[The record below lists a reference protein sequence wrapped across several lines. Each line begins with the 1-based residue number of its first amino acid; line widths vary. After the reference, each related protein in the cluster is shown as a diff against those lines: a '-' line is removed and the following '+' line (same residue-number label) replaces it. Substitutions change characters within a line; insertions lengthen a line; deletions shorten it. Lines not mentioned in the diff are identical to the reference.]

1 MAPYNSTDNRYR
13 NIPVFD
19 GMSPAIRKQVE
30 EAQRLRHERNRN
42 AEAQRMKFKRTVQ
55 ASIIGGVVG
64 VGVFLLLSGVLGFV
78 IC

>member
-1 MAPYNSTDNRYR
+1 MAPYNSNDNRYR

-30 EAQRLRHERNRN
+30 EAQRLRQERNRN

-55 ASIIGGVVG
+55 ASIIVGVVG
-64 VGVFLLLSGVLGFV
+64 MGVFLLLSGVLGFV
-78 IC
+78 IG